1 MCVHNAITMLHQ
13 LFHQLLRVFLWTLVP
28 VFWCVRYM
36 FVCVCVYVW
45 CKYCKYYTICVGKS
59 MIWSCL
65 ESGTTCLTA
74 VFAILYLSTY
84 VLICW
89 FIFICWPSYERFLVN
104 IDRPGWQKADWKK
117 SELFPCSF
125 CQEQSLCCRLESSA
139 LLLEAFWCGSFLIQS
154 SYIRQKWSIPSA
166 LDMDSACFSC
176 GILVSWTLQGCSWS
190 RTSQFKQ
197 WCSFLLVFYTNWQF
211 CVILLTFHLPIQ
223 CQQCPSFP
231 SSEFF
236 ICLLTICQV
245 MMFFQRTIFAP
256 SWRIFTYSYK
266 CLLWSKEAVIWNI
279 TDVAAGWNSAEK
291 FKTEL

>member
-1 MCVHNAITMLHQ
+1 MCIHNAITMLHQ

-125 CQEQSLCCRLESSA
+125 CQEQSVLQAGKQRF
-139 LLLEAFWCGSFLIQS
+139 AFGS
-154 SYIRQKWSIPSA
+154 
-166 LDMDSACFSC
+166 
-176 GILVSWTLQGCSWS
+176 ILVWIFSDSVFLHKAKMIHTQCSG
-190 RTSQFKQ
+190 
-197 WCSFLLVFYTNWQF
+197 
-211 CVILLTFHLPIQ
+211 H
-223 CQQCPSFP
+223 
-231 SSEFF
+231 
-236 ICLLTICQV
+236 
-245 MMFFQRTIFAP
+245 
-256 SWRIFTYSYK
+256 
-266 CLLWSKEAVIWNI
+266 
-279 TDVAAGWNSAEK
+279 G
-291 FKTEL
+291 